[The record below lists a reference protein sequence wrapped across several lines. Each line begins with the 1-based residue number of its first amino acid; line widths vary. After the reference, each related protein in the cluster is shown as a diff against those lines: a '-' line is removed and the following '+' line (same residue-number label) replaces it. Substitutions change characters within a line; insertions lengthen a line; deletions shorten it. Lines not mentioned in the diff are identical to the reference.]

1 MFSMMFFN
9 SVFSVV
15 RPLKLNFRIE
25 KFRTHLL
32 ICIFTNTLLGH
43 LMKFGYVPLLISI
56 VALGGL
62 QRTTSNPPSASTMPQ
77 LQ

>member
-1 MFSMMFFN
+1 MMFFN
-9 SVFSVV
+9 SVFSV
-15 RPLKLNFRIE
+15 RPLKLNFHIE

-62 QRTTSNPPSASTMPQ
+62 QRTPSNPPSASTMSQ